1 MFKPNPNYVSSFL
14 QEDELYEPSI
24 ELQDYPENNLPDV
37 IVQSDFG
44 DCKVVVS
51 DIYDLFSQQRLE
63 NLGPDVV
70 RDYISRNLPSTSP
83 ASEAISRMTDDEI
96 IMSIRS
102 RHIQQPSELLTWSK
116 YVSQM
121 ISDSIDKSITIDDSG
136 SELSDTPSDSSDTN

>member
-1 MFKPNPNYVSSFL
+1 MFKANPNYQSSFL
-14 QEDELYEPSI
+14 SEDELYEPSI
-24 ELQDYPENNLPDV
+24 PIQDYPENNLPDV

-70 RDYISRNLPSTSP
+70 RDYIARNLPSSSP
-83 ASEAISRMTDDEI
+83 VSDAISKMSDDEI
-96 IMSIRS
+96 ITSIRS

-116 YVSQM
+116 YVTQM
-121 ISDSIDKSITIDDSG
+121 ISDSIDNSVNIDDSAPEPAD
-136 SELSDTPSDSSDTN
+136 SASQSSDTN

>member
-1 MFKPNPNYVSSFL
+1 MYKPNPNYVSSFL
-14 QEDELYEPSI
+14 EESDLYEPSI

-70 RDYISRNLPSTSP
+70 RDYIARNLPSTSP
-83 ASEAISRMTDDEI
+83 VSDAISKMSDDEI
-96 IMSIRS
+96 ITSIRS

-116 YVSQM
+116 HVTKI
-121 ISDSIDKSITIDDSG
+121 ISDSIDNSVN
-136 SELSDTPSDSSDTN
+136 SDSPSNDTAPESDSN

>member
-1 MFKPNPNYVSSFL
+1 MYKPNPNYLSSYL

-70 RDYISRNLPSTSP
+70 RDYIARNLPSTSP
-83 ASEAISRMTDDEI
+83 VSDAISRMTDDEI
-96 IMSIRS
+96 INSIRS

-116 YVSQM
+116 YVTQM
-121 ISDSIDKSITIDDSG
+121 ISDSIETTVS
-136 SELSDTPSDSSDTN
+136 SETTSSDTAPESSDTN